1 MNLLFDVT
9 CIHLSERVLFHDHVK
24 NNSILRIKCVVTHCE
39 CRTKQNTSTIFFLL
53 IANHVEYDGFIIKV
67 FNDSLVKY
75 FSSVAGAL
83 CVLFLFFYTSVYLLS
98 THCGCKMESFT
109 LTPDTSVNFFIY
121 RNRRV
126 CSQFV
131 SKNIYTLLICLEM
144 IINLYFIES
153 GNLR

>member
-24 NNSILRIKCVVTHCE
+24 NNSILHIKFVVTHCE
-39 CRTKQNTSTIFFLL
+39 CRTKQNTSTIFCLL

-75 FSSVAGAL
+75 FSSWP
-83 CVLFLFFYTSVYLLS
+83 VLFVFFFCFSILQFI
-98 THCGCKMESFT
+98 CCPRGCKMENFT